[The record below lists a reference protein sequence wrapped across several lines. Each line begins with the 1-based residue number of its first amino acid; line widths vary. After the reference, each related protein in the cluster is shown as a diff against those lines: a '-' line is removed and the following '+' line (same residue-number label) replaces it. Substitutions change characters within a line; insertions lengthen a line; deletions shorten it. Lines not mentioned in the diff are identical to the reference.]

1 MQDDDFDVFPRLN
14 LLFISGTV
22 SGREE
27 SIIGIDSWGS
37 ISYAV
42 SMWSLL
48 YFQKCEGIELTT
60 IDMISISSHFSHCLE
75 IDFVYSWWNS

>member
-27 SIIGIDSWGS
+27 SIIDIDSWGL

-48 YFQKCEGIELTT
+48 YFQKCEWIEFTT
-60 IDMISISSHFSHCLE
+60 IDMISISSHFP
-75 IDFVYSWWNS
+75 IA